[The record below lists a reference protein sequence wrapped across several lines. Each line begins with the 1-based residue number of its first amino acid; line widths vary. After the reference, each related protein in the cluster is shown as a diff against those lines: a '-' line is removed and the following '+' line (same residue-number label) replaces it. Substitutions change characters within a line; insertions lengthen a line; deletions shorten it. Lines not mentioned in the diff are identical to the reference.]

1 MKTSDNC
8 PTCGVHKIVGDICS
22 GCGLPKDICSCA
34 ALEKET
40 AQKIKVTI
48 TKAKF
53 RKFVT
58 KIVGIE
64 KNAIERAGKEL
75 KQTLA
80 CGGTVK
86 DGQII
91 LQGDHRMKIKKMLVS
106 FGYPEENITLT
117 MIEGGAAGGR
127 GKRRR

>member
-1 MKTSDNC
+1 M
-8 PTCGVHKIVGDICS
+8 IGDICS

-40 AQKIKVTI
+40 SQKIKVTI

-58 KIVGIE
+58 TIDGIE
-64 KNAIERAGKEL
+64 KNAIDRVGKEL
-75 KQTLA
+75 KQVLA

-86 DGQII
+86 DGRVI
-91 LQGDHRMKIKKMLVS
+91 LQGDHRTKIKKLLVS
-106 FGYPEENITLT
+106 FGYPEENIVLNV
-117 MIEGGAAGGR
+117 MDRGGSR
-127 GKRRR
+127 

>member
-8 PTCGVHKIVGDICS
+8 PTCGVHKLIGDICS

-40 AQKIKVTI
+40 SQKIKVTI

-58 KIVGIE
+58 IIVGVE
-64 KNAIERAGKEL
+64 KNAIDRVGKEL

-80 CGGTVK
+80 CGGSVK
-86 DGQII
+86 DEKII
-91 LQGDHRMKIKKMLVS
+91 LQGDHRVKIKKMLVAL
-106 FGYPEENITLT
+106 GYPEENITLS
-117 MIEGGAAGGR
+117 MMDGGGGGGGR
-127 GKRRR
+127 GRRR

>member
-1 MKTSDNC
+1 MKTSDTC
-8 PTCGVHKIVGDICS
+8 PTCGVHKLIGDICS

-34 ALEKET
+34 TLEKET

-58 KIVGIE
+58 VINGIE
-64 KNAIERAGKEL
+64 KNAIERIGKDL

-80 CGGTVK
+80 CGGSVK

-91 LQGDHRMKIKKMLVS
+91 LQGDHHMKIKNILVKL
-106 FGYPEENITLT
+106 GYPEENISVS
-117 MIEGGAAGGR
+117 MMDRGGGGGGGR
-127 GKRRR
+127 RR

>member
-8 PTCGVHKIVGDICS
+8 PTCGVHKLIGDICS
-22 GCGLPKDICSCA
+22 GCGLPKDICSCT

-58 KIVGIE
+58 AIDGIE
-64 KNAIERAGKEL
+64 KNAIERVGKEL

-86 DGQII
+86 DGRII
-91 LQGDHRMKIKKMLVS
+91 LQGDHRVKIKKMLVAL
-106 FGYPEENITLT
+106 GYPEENVSLSI
-117 MIEGGAAGGR
+117 MDGGGGGGR
-127 GKRRR
+127 GRRR